1 MKTKT
6 VYLYAARNRDY
17 YEDVNDYPTPGKIR
31 LFYDIPM
38 RDGDGWGFAREICE
52 LPSYMYPEITWEGG
66 VVRFETTM
74 VQNGL

>member
-38 RDGDGWGFAREICE
+38 RHGDGWGCSF
-52 LPSYMYPEITWEGG
+52 
-66 VVRFETTM
+66 
-74 VQNGL
+74 